1 MKKKIQFLLILST
14 FVMLAI
20 PLHASWIRIGSI
32 MLVLGITNLM
42 DSCGHIDL
50 AGAGAETREFLKEIF
65 NKLLDWIN

>member
-1 MKKKIQFLLILST
+1 
-14 FVMLAI
+14 MLAI

-42 DSCGHIDL
+42 DRCGHIDL